1 MAKDKLSLNER
12 GPQMPGGFRLPEA
25 TGAGRLRAWLKENFS
40 SVILPILAVVVLAA
54 GIYFYSTGRPLQ
66 NIPADNIK
74 ATATAGAPKTET
86 PTAEQQE
93 YGQSGAKP
101 EVQKPA
107 AASGAPQ
114 GDVITETA
122 QPGNGV
128 THLARRALKD
138 YLTTYSNAPTLTKE
152 HKIFI
157 EDYLKDKTGS
167 RPLAIGE
174 KLSFSTNLVSR
185 AIAASQHLSPQQLKH
200 LSIYAA
206 RVISI

>member
-1 MAKDKLSLNER
+1 MAKNKLSLDEH
-12 GPQMPGGFRLPEA
+12 GPQMPGGFRLPE
-25 TGAGRLRAWLKENFS
+25 TSGAEGLWAWLKENFS

-54 GIYFYSTGRPLQ
+54 GIYFYSTGRTLQ
-66 NIPADNIK
+66 NIPTDNIK
-74 ATATAGAPKTET
+74 ATATAGAPTET
-86 PTAEQQE
+86 SAAEQQE
-93 YGQSGAKP
+93 YGKSGAKP

-107 AASGAPQ
+107 AASAVVS

-138 YLTTYSNAPTLTKE
+138 YLANHSDAPTLTKE

-167 RPLAIGE
+167 QPLEIGQ
-174 KLSFSTNLVSR
+174 KLSFPTNLVSE

>member
-1 MAKDKLSLNER
+1 MAKNKLSLDEH
-12 GPQMPGGFRLPEA
+12 GPQMPSGFRLPE
-25 TGAGRLRAWLKENFS
+25 TSGAERVWAWLTENFS

-54 GIYFYSTGRPLQ
+54 GIYFYSTGRTLQ

-74 ATATAGAPKTET
+74 ATATAGAPTQPSGTE
-86 PTAEQQE
+86 
-93 YGQSGAKP
+93 
-101 EVQKPA
+101 QKPVTTAAPNGQAPAAVSA
-107 AASGAPQ
+107 AAA
-114 GDVITETA
+114 GDVIAEIA

-138 YLTTYSNAPTLTKE
+138 YLTNHSDAPTLAKE

-157 EDYLKDKTGS
+157 EDYLKRKTGS
-167 RPLAIGE
+167 QPLEIGQ
-174 KLSFSTNLVSR
+174 KLSFSTNLISE